1 MDMCCVASIIKLFV
15 KIQGHSIKKSEPFC
29 KTYPHFVCPIPY
41 VPKKITIG
49 LSAWITFKVVNESE
63 YNFV

>member
-1 MDMCCVASIIKLFV
+1 MLIAIIYLAAESLQNDMINA
-15 KIQGHSIKKSEPFC
+15 
-29 KTYPHFVCPIPY
+29 IPY